1 MSIFLKFRTF
11 WETHKIWKNLPHG
24 FDKSANL
31 LSKHQNHKEDFF
43 KLCVLLKKSKLYF
56 HSSCQLGLRGIC
68 WNWHCKVFLYSFSSI
83 LKVSVEIHDTGEK
96 FIGSASFIRRLLKM
110 LERIRGTLCYFFL
123 SLPNYV
129 FPHNSFSGEIEAN
142 SALKREFAAEL
153 HHSMG
158 FS

>member
-1 MSIFLKFRTF
+1 M
-11 WETHKIWKNLPHG
+11 
-24 FDKSANL
+24 
-31 LSKHQNHKEDFF
+31 
-43 KLCVLLKKSKLYF
+43 
-56 HSSCQLGLRGIC
+56 
-68 WNWHCKVFLYSFSSI
+68 
-83 LKVSVEIHDTGEK
+83 VEIRETGEK
-96 FIGSASFIRRLLKM
+96 LIGRASFIRRLLKM

-142 SALKREFAAEL
+142 SALKREFAAKL